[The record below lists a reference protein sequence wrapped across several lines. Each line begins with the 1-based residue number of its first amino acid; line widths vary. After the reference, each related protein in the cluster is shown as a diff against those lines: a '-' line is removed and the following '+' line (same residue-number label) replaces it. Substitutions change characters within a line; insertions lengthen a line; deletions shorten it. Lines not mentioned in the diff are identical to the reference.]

1 MARRIVGV
9 GGDVFDG
16 CYGVARRF
24 VGIGFLHSFFDVTTN
39 LSGVTDVWH
48 DGLSALVVTV
58 TAATVWHDGFVGVGF
73 SDFEQ

>member
-1 MARRIVGV
+1 
-9 GGDVFDG
+9 
-16 CYGVARRF
+16 VARQF

-48 DGLSALVVTV
+48 DGLLALVVTV